1 MCTEVKFTDSGLR
14 YTRPDWVNLC
24 YASWREWYEGVHS
37 AHAGEILPIAQVPE
51 GIKFKPGDE
60 NAYAGRAGFYLL
72 EYGNYVIGMNG
83 STDKV
88 AELPVPSGRKIINL
102 TNNKEMVTKGN
113 VTVSPKSTV
122 VLYIKEK

>member
-1 MCTEVKFTDSGLR
+1 
-14 YTRPDWVNLC
+14 
-24 YASWREWYEGVHS
+24 
-37 AHAGEILPIAQVPE
+37 
-51 GIKFKPGDE
+51 
-60 NAYAGRAGFYLL
+60 
-72 EYGNYVIGMNG
+72 MNG